1 MSEQYKEVT
10 VKGPALIPAK
20 TRKAAR
26 KNQRQNGGDAT
37 HLERI
42 VPQVTQALTNFGP
55 TKQSGGNTGAIVNL
69 ASTSAPG
76 PTAGSVPPAPL
87 VSGVSAG
94 QPAPIGGGVTLA
106 PKRKSRISLKPKK
119 GLPTPGSKPVTH
131 KARKINF
138 GSKGV
143 TARLMRAK
151 KVKKDSMALP
161 LAQVKSALERAKVI
175 KKTSK
180 APEHMLRNMYADLLI
195 TKKGL

>member
-1 MSEQYKEVT
+1 MSDQFKEVT
-10 VKGPALIPAK
+10 VKGPALIPNK
-20 TRKAAR
+20 TRKSPR
-26 KNQRQNGGDAT
+26 KEQRQNGGNPGQIDK
-37 HLERI
+37 I
-42 VPQVTQALTNFGP
+42 MPQVSQALTNFGP
-55 TKQSGGNTGAIVNL
+55 NKQSGGNTGAIVNL
-69 ASTSAPG
+69 ASTRVQQSG
-76 PTAGSVPPAPL
+76 PVPPTPV
-87 VSGVSAG
+87 VSGVSPT

-119 GLPTPGSKPVTH
+119 SLPTAGSKPVTH

-138 GSKGV
+138 GTKGV

-161 LAQVKSALERAKVI
+161 IGQVKSALEKAKVI

>member
-20 TRKAAR
+20 TRKAQR
-26 KNQRQNGGDAT
+26 KNQRQNGGDPT

-42 VPQVTQALTNFGP
+42 VPQVSQALTNFGP

-69 ASTSAPG
+69 ASTRVQQPAPD
-76 PTAGSVPPAPL
+76 AIPL
-87 VSGVSAG
+87 VSGVAPS
-94 QPAPIGGGVTLA
+94 QPAPVGGGVTLA

-161 LAQVKSALERAKVI
+161 LEQVKSALEKAKVI